1 MSFLFSIQNDFKAY
15 SRTKEDCYNP
25 NCKRVSDYY
34 GSDTTCSMFVWFGAY
49 DVKWSTCVMESDEY
63 KERKLGYKINTKPKE
78 YPYLGI
84 KECLEYDIDDDWCQ
98 DCNDESG
105 ELVLCKKFSRASLL
119 K

>member
-1 MSFLFSIQNDFKAY
+1 
-15 SRTKEDCYNP
+15 
-25 NCKRVSDYY
+25 
-34 GSDTTCSMFVWFGAY
+34 
-49 DVKWSTCVMESDEY
+49 MESDEY
-63 KERKLGYKINTKPKE
+63 KERKLGYKINTDITDPEK

-105 ELVLCKKFSRASLL
+105 ELVLCKKFSRALL

>member
-1 MSFLFSIQNDFKAY
+1 
-15 SRTKEDCYNP
+15 
-25 NCKRVSDYY
+25 
-34 GSDTTCSMFVWFGAY
+34 MFIWFQAY
-49 DVKWSTCVMESDEY
+49 DIKWSTCVMKSDEY

-78 YPYLGI
+78 YPNLGI
-84 KECLEYDIDDDWCQ
+84 KECFEYDIDDDWCQ